1 MAATVDNKSDVSR
14 QLGDDQEN
22 ELLTAEEKEHSPT
35 DPEKKEEVVEIEKDG
50 SNLPE
55 KTNHPLGTSC
65 KLFPLH
71 AWLYFLYIALAI
83 LLPIFGT
90 LLIICGNWSSSGYFS
105 LFAILNYP
113 WPKLKLEDPNYTAT
127 SLELLQ
133 VSLSTKIN
141 LKPPPSADLLGLRFL
156 LLVLLSLP
164 RLRHRRLPQASLV
177 GHRHHHHHYH
187 HRQQHQTQFHH
198 LCLHHQGQEPVGQAG
213 LGWRAQ
219 GCRWCSRQGEGDL
232 HCHENE
238 DFVVHMC
245 QHDVTVGEGRECD
258 GAVREDGQG
267 AAGGDEQVREA
278 LQVWHQAGV
287 GARSQNLEHSL
298 NCDFAFPNV

>member
-1 MAATVDNKSDVSR
+1 MAATVDNKS
-14 QLGDDQEN
+14 G
-22 ELLTAEEKEHSPT
+22 AHSVTSP
-35 DPEKKEEVVEIEKDG
+35 
-50 SNLPE
+50 LPPWRE
-55 KTNHPLGTSC
+55 KTKHPLGTSC

-164 RLRHRRLPQASLV
+164 RLRHHRLPQASLV
-177 GHRHHHHHYH
+177 DHRQHHHHHH
-187 HRQQHQTQFHH
+187 HH
-198 LCLHHQGQEPVGQAG
+198 LIINNVNVIIFVSTRARKPWDRQAWDGVRKAADEVLRRGKVIFLLMG
-213 LGWRAQ
+213 LMIFHIRTPMY
-219 GCRWCSRQGEGDL
+219 
-232 HCHENE
+232 
-238 DFVVHMC
+238 V
-245 QHDVTVGEGRECD
+245 
-258 GAVREDGQG
+258 
-267 AAGGDEQVREA
+267 
-278 LQVWHQAGV
+278 
-287 GARSQNLEHSL
+287 
-298 NCDFAFPNV
+298 